1 MQSSGALVSLDFFIF
16 QTQEII
22 FLMARRRRRQK
33 LPQEAVTAEIDSLS
47 HDGRGIARIEGKTV
61 FVDGALAGETASFH
75 YTRLHKK
82 FDEAKASEIS
92 NPAAD
97 RVEAKCQHFGVC
109 GGCSLMHMS
118 PEAQLELK
126 QETLAE
132 HFTHFGN
139 LEPETWLPP
148 LTGPLWGYRRKARL
162 GVKYV
167 TKKEQVLVGFREK
180 ASPFIAQLN
189 QCEVLDPRVGLRL
202 TQLGE
207 MIAGLDAYNRIA
219 QIEVA
224 MDDNN
229 VALVFRNLDPLSD
242 SDKQALIEF
251 GQENALWMYEQ
262 SGGPDTVAALWPEKP
277 QLSYAPEAGLTLN
290 FDPSDFTQVNA
301 GINEKMIQRALDL
314 LDIQPEDRILDLFC
328 GLGNFTLPLA
338 KRVMEVVGVEGDLAL
353 VNHAKNNAILNQLDN
368 AEFEQ
373 ADLTQTELKDY
384 PWAQKGFNKILLD
397 PPRSGAFEVL
407 HQLADLGAERLVYV
421 SCNPATL
428 ARDAGELVNQHGYT
442 MEAAGIMDMF
452 PHTNH
457 VESIAVFTKK

>member
-1 MQSSGALVSLDFFIF
+1 
-16 QTQEII
+16 
-22 FLMARRRRRQK
+22 MARRRRRQK
-33 LPQEAVTAEIDSLS
+33 LPPEPVTATIESLS
-47 HDGRGIARIEGKTV
+47 HDGRGIARIDGKTV
-61 FVDGALAGETASFH
+61 FVDGALAGEQVDFQYS
-75 YTRLHKK
+75 RLHKTY
-82 FDEAKASEIS
+82 DEGRTTEVHQS
-92 NPAAD
+92 AAD
-97 RVEAKCQHFGVC
+97 RVEPKCQHFGVC
-109 GGCSLMHMS
+109 GGCSLMHMA
-118 PEAQLELK
+118 PEAQLAHK
-126 QETLAE
+126 QATLAE
-132 HFTHFGN
+132 HFTHFGS
-139 LEPETWLPP
+139 LTPQTWLPP

-180 ASPFIAQLN
+180 ASPFVALLN
-189 QCEVLDPRVGLRL
+189 QCEVLDPRVGMRL
-202 TQLGE
+202 GELGE
-207 MIAGLDAYNRIA
+207 MIAGLEAYNRIA

-224 MDDNN
+224 MDDEH

-242 SDKQALIEF
+242 ADKQKLIDY
-251 GQENALWMYEQ
+251 GQQHDLWIYQ
-262 SGGPDTVAALWPEKP
+262 QPGGPDTVSPLWPERP
-277 QLSYAPEAGLTLN
+277 QLSYAPEDGLTLN

-301 GINEKMIQRALDL
+301 GINEKMIQRALEL
-314 LDIQPEDRILDLFC
+314 LDVQPDDRILDLFC

-338 KRVMEVVGVEGDLAL
+338 RRVAEVVGVEGDQAL
-353 VNHAKNNAILNQLDN
+353 VRHANNNAALNQLNN

-452 PHTNH
+452 PHTTH
-457 VESIAVFTKK
+457 VESIAVFTKQG